1 MITKKLMAMV
11 LAVILAFGSVALV
24 ACAAKPTDKTQTS
37 TETTTES
44 VPITE
49 NDYKTEFANTQNVM
63 LAAVTPMSMTRGT
76 NTVSQT
82 LQATI
87 TPETATNQKVSWS
100 VSWEDSSKTATV
112 TNYVT
117 VTPQA
122 AGSKTA
128 TVTCHQPF
136 DGNILVTVTTEEG
149 GFAADCIVTFV
160 GIPSSIDV
168 SCANVTPNGDT
179 YGLGV
184 GTNYDFAIHLDNA
197 FGQVGDK
204 YKKYNIGVMATGTL
218 TVGTYESDPR
228 GSKIW
233 SNERTANLSEF
244 TDDILSYSVEGN
256 TLKIKFN
263 KSIEGYYSSMKKTGS
278 VRTYYDK
285 VKSVNSDCYF
295 TITVSTQEIGVSM
308 KKQFKVAIDG
318 SVVTGVTVNSTMEF

>member
-1 MITKKLMAMV
+1 MINKKILAIV

-24 ACAAKPTDKTQTS
+24 ACAAKPSNEGTKVASAQ
-37 TETTTES
+37 
-44 VPITE
+44 
-49 NDYKTEFANTQNVM
+49 DYKTEFVNTQNVM
-63 LAAVTPMSMTRGT
+63 LAAVTPMSMTKGT

-82 LQATI
+82 VKATI
-87 TPETATNQKVSWS
+87 TPATATNQYVTWS
-100 VSWEDSSKTATV
+100 VSWEDTSKTAVV

-117 VTPQA
+117 VTPA
-122 AGSKTA
+122 SAGSTTA

-136 DGNILVTVTTEEG
+136 EGNILVTVTTQEG
-149 GFAADCIVTFV
+149 GFAADCVVTFV

-168 SCANVTPNGDT
+168 SCANVTPSGDT
-179 YGLGV
+179 YGLGL
-184 GTNYDFAIHLDNA
+184 GTTYNFDILLDNA

-204 YKKYNIGVMATGTL
+204 YKKYNIGVMATGSL

-228 GSKIW
+228 GSSSW
-233 SNERTANLSEF
+233 YDERTANLSEF

-256 TLKIKFN
+256 TLKVTFN
-263 KSIEGYYSSMKKTGS
+263 KSIEGYYSSMKRNGT

-308 KKQFKVAIDG
+308 SKQFKVAIDG
-318 SVVTGVTVNSTMEF
+318 SVVTGVTVNGALEF